1 MNFDFPL
8 KQLPL
13 VMCGPRVER
22 RRVLVGG
29 SAYWGTIIEEGA
41 DAGRLRLDDGRVV
54 DPSLTPH
61 LPPVS
66 PSKIIA
72 VHISYSSRSM
82 ETRNKPKPTDTPTYF
97 TKPTTALNGHGGQI
111 LKPADC
117 KYLNYESEYAVV
129 IGRTCRNVTPEEAW
143 DYIEWFTPA
152 LDMGLQDFRDTDQG
166 SMLRVKGAD
175 TLLPIGPGLVKGVNL
190 FDQTLRTYV
199 NGLVVQEAHIGD
211 ETIWGPH
218 YVIAD
223 IARHITLLPGDVILM
238 GTPCHSRSIDPGDV
252 VECEI
257 TGIGRLA
264 GTVTAIDAPRAASLG
279 VGHPPTDSA
288 EVRRVALGFD
298 ERVPERFKQ
307 NLQNARHLSNEK
319 ARR

>member
-1 MNFDFPL
+1 MSTFEFPL
-8 KQLPL
+8 KKIPA

-29 SAYWGTIIEEGA
+29 SAYWGTVEEGTNQMT
-41 DAGRLRLDDGRVV
+41 LRLDDGRVV
-54 DPSLTPH
+54 ELCDVQH

-72 VHISYSSRSM
+72 VHISYRSRSV
-82 ETRNKPKPTDTPTYF
+82 ETRNQPKPTETPTYF
-97 TKPTTALNGHGGQI
+97 TKPPTSMNGHGCEI
-111 LKPADC
+111 VKPEDC
-117 KYLNYESEYAVV
+117 QYLNYEGEYAVV
-129 IGRTCRNVTPEEAW
+129 ISKTCRNVTPDEAW
-143 DYIEWFTPA
+143 DYIEGFCPA
-152 LDMGLQDFRDTDQG
+152 LDMGLQNFRDTDQG

-175 TLLPIGPGLVKGVNL
+175 TLLPIGPGLVRGINL
-190 FDQTLRTYV
+190 FEQTLRTYV

-223 IARHITLLPGDVILM
+223 LARHITLIPGDVILM
-238 GTPCHSRSIDPGDV
+238 GTPCHSRSVNPGDL

-257 TGIGRLA
+257 TGLGRLS
-264 GTVTAIDAPRAASLG
+264 GTVVAAPAPRASALG
-279 VGHPPTDSA
+279 VGHQPTDSP
-288 EVRRVALGFD
+288 EVRRVAFGFD

-307 NLQNARHLSNEK
+307 NYRTATKGEQ
-319 ARR
+319 